1 MYLLDCLGK
10 FLGLETTRT
19 FSFLRILKT
28 KYQGHIC
35 FIAES
40 GSSKIKGSFTLH
52 RTLLRADLYSVPSK
66 HMEEQ
71 LGSLHSRSITYGP
84 LWMAFQCHFPPFPGI
99 YLRLLHG
106 FLPYSLSLSLLRNHT
121 YHKNKHFSQFLLF
134 YKLFLTHNSN
144 ITSTGSPCRSSNHNM
159 GWSTGTGISYINLRQ
174 YKWVEN
180 KKGWEEPRLI

>member
-66 HMEEQ
+66 HGRAIGIVALQEHHIW
-71 LGSLHSRSITYGP
+71 SLVNGFSMSFPTIPWHLSETITWLFAIFFITVTAQKP
-84 LWMAFQCHFPPFPGI
+84 H
-99 YLRLLHG
+99 
-106 FLPYSLSLSLLRNHT
+106 LPQ
-121 YHKNKHFSQFLLF
+121 K
-134 YKLFLTHNSN
+134 
-144 ITSTGSPCRSSNHNM
+144 
-159 GWSTGTGISYINLRQ
+159 
-174 YKWVEN
+174 
-180 KKGWEEPRLI
+180 

>member
-35 FIAES
+35 FKAES
-40 GSSKIKGSFTLH
+40 GSRKIKGSPCTE
-52 RTLLRADLYSVPSK
+52 LYCELTSK
-66 HMEEQ
+66 HMEEE

-84 LWMAFQCHFPPFPGI
+84 LWMAFQCHFPPLPGI

-121 YHKNKHFSQFLLF
+121 YHNNKHFSQFLLF

-144 ITSTGSPCRSSNHNM
+144 ITSTGSPCRRSNHNM
-159 GWSTGTGISYINLRQ
+159 GWSTGTGISYVNLRQ